1 MTTIDAAS
9 KPRSAII
16 SLMAVQRS
24 TPMDAPPTRL
34 YGRNGRL
41 LLLGLLVRTLLGQE
55 CELSGLVVPEHGV
68 VNGFCAERR
77 ARAARLPDGEGCYIS
92 CDPGWIE
99 SGEQP
104 RCSGGELRSSVACS
118 QLLLPCLRSLRC
130 LRSKDRGCSNR
141 YEDQHGAPHTLS
153 SFPVNSPHKSS
164 KSLYPVGRGT
174 CSTHQT
180 LTAASCAADFCR
192 TCDPS
197 AVPACGPCDFGGD
210 CDAACESITPLAPG
224 VSFCVPDDETVE
236 VSVRHTHLV
245 PSQIF

>member
-1 MTTIDAAS
+1 
-9 KPRSAII
+9 
-16 SLMAVQRS
+16 MAVQRS

-104 RCSGGELRSSVACS
+104 RCSGGELRSSARGRRGMH
-118 QLLLPCLRSLRC
+118 LR
-130 LRSKDRGCSNR
+130 RSA
-141 YEDQHGAPHTLS
+141 GAAE
-153 SFPVNSPHKSS
+153 
-164 KSLYPVGRGT
+164 
-174 CSTHQT
+174 
-180 LTAASCAADFCR
+180 TAR
-192 TCDPS
+192 TR
-197 AVPACGPCDFGGD
+197 AGGG
-210 CDAACESITPLAPG
+210 ELGEP
-224 VSFCVPDDETVE
+224 
-236 VSVRHTHLV
+236 
-245 PSQIF
+245 